1 MSKVKQ
7 TLPKDLIVRALKN
20 YRNTLLDLKNKMG
33 EDAFYC
39 NEHFGDDEF
48 DLCSEIVLFEKADKI
63 EVTFDKVLYENWSN
77 HSINGVDYP
86 MYCEEYPLYE
96 IKEET
101 KTIKR
106 TVLKR
111 IELD

>member
-7 TLPKDLIVRALKN
+7 ALPKSLIVRALKN
-20 YRNTLLDLKNKMG
+20 YREHLEDLKDKMG

-39 NEHFGDDEF
+39 NEHYGDDEF

-63 EVTFDKVLYENWSN
+63 EVTFDKALYEGWSN
-77 HSINGVDYP
+77 HSLQGVDYP
-86 MYCEEYPLYE
+86 MYCDEYPLYE

-101 KTIKR
+101 QTIKR
-106 TVLKR
+106 TIHKR